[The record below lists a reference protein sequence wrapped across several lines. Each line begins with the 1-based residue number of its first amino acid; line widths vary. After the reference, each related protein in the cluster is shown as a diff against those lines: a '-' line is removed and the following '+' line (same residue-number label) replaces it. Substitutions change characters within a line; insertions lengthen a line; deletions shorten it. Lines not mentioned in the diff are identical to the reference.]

1 MVLPIF
7 EDVWLMDLAGTD
19 VTEAWQALLSQEKNI
34 L

>member
-7 EDVWLMDLAGTD
+7 EDVWLVDLVGID
-19 VTEAWQALLSQEKNI
+19 VTEAWQALLPQEKNI